1 MNAMN
6 ALFVKPRVK
15 KARSCQPWVLALL
28 CQTLLTSL
36 AIAQKRD
43 CGTVLS
49 PEVIEWDRARI
60 SAGKP
65 SYPVLA
71 ATLPYH
77 IPVTVHVVRQSNGTG
92 GLRLGQLDTAMQD
105 INSKYAPDMQ
115 FYQYGGIDYINSDL
129 FYNCPDSQQ
138 VRDSLAQTNRVAST
152 LNVYFTNLVNL
163 CGQNTSGVSSNISVL
178 VDIACG
184 NPDRPAS
191 FAHEV
196 GHQFSLRHT
205 FDTSSG
211 IECPSGSNCATAG
224 DLVCDTPADP
234 LCGTDTNYC
243 TTCTVDSNCIYS
255 GACPA
260 PAGCDATLY
269 APPTTNIMHYYS
281 QECRLVF
288 TAGQRS
294 RMDSYLES
302 SRTTYFVKT
311 KYVDAAYVG
320 TESGTPSQPFN
331 TVTEA
336 VNAAN
341 PGDYIFIKSGDYPSD
356 TPTITKRVF
365 IGKWNIGGSP
375 VVIGGT

>member
-1 MNAMN
+1 MKT
-6 ALFVKPRVK
+6 LFAKPGGRNTWFCPLLVM
-15 KARSCQPWVLALL
+15 ALL
-28 CQTLLTSL
+28 CLMSL
-36 AIAQKRD
+36 AIPAVAQKRN

-60 SAGKP
+60 STGKL
-65 SYPVLA
+65 SYPALA
-71 ATLPYH
+71 VTLPYH
-77 IPVTVHVVRQSNGTG
+77 IPVTVHIVRQSNGTG

-105 INSKYAPDMQ
+105 INSKFSPDMQ
-115 FYQYGGIDYINSDL
+115 FFQYGSIDYINSDL

-152 LNVYFTNLVNL
+152 LNAYFTNLVNL

-184 NPDRPAS
+184 TPDRPAS

-243 TTCTVDSNCIYS
+243 TTCTVDSNCVFS

-260 PAGCDATLY
+260 PAGCDATPY

-281 QECRLVF
+281 KECRLVF

-294 RMDSYLES
+294 RMDSYLEA

-311 KYVDAAYVG
+311 KYVDATYVG
-320 TESGTPSQPFN
+320 TEEGTPSRPYN

-336 VNAAN
+336 VNAAGA
-341 PGDYIFIKSGDYPSD
+341 GDYIFIRSGDYPLD
-356 TPTITKRVF
+356 TPTITKRVYME
-365 IGKWNIGGSP
+365 KWNTGGSP